1 MSKIGI
7 IIDPHITD
15 RHRCRNDN
23 FLETA
28 LNKLDYVASNN
39 DFVIICG
46 DLFHTNTNSHLIFN
60 KVYKLFTKHKGK
72 FYAIPGNHDLLHNNL
87 SMLEKTTIGSLA
99 LTGALN
105 LEFDKFKIDN
115 AEFQVSLVMK
125 DLEKIPKDETNT
137 RILIGHNYMEPVG
150 VAKEWFTRDE
160 IKQLNYRVIFLG
172 HDHQPHETEYL
183 GNSVLVRMGSLTRID
198 TQVYNKERGI
208 YYYQLDSNTLEYEKK
223 EVPHS
228 KAEEIYTIEAFQRIG
243 RKKEDIS
250 FIQIG
255 EVLSKF
261 KKKDSAINSLH
272 AKLTKIASER
282 EIDYIKSLH
291 EINNVRYF

>member
-7 IIDPHITD
+7 VLDPHVTD

-39 DFVIICG
+39 DYVIICG

-72 FYAIPGNHDLLHNNL
+72 FFAIPGNHDLLHNNI

-125 DLEKIPKDETNT
+125 DLERVPRDETNT
-137 RILIGHNYMEPVG
+137 KILIGHNYMEPVG

-160 IKQLNYRVIFLG
+160 IKQLNYRVVFLG

-183 GNSVLVRMGSLTRID
+183 GNSALIRMGSLTRID
-198 TQVYNKERGI
+198 TQPYNKERGI
-208 YYYQLDSNTLEYEKK
+208 YYYQLDSETLEYEQMK
-223 EVPHS
+223 VPYK
-228 KAEEIYTIEAFQRIG
+228 KAEEIYTVEAFQRIG
-243 RKKEDIS
+243 RKKEDVT
-250 FIQIG
+250 FIKIA
-255 EVLSKF
+255 EALLKF
-261 KKKDSAINSLH
+261 KRKDTKNSLH
-272 AKLTKIASER
+272 DKLLKIASEE

-291 EINNVRYF
+291 ELTGIRYF